1 MEDLQGLKKEI
12 EDLKSTIIQLTENQ
26 RKVFDYTKSC
36 ITNIDLWIKQI
47 KKERN
52 DLFYLPELLSE
63 NIDNTDYNYELIE
76 DLEDKIEDLKQEM
89 NALKLIQ
96 IITIKQQQKVKN
108 EM

>member
-1 MEDLQGLKKEI
+1 MEELEKLKKEI
-12 EDLKSTIIQLTENQ
+12 EDLKSVIIQLTDNQ
-26 RKVFDYTKSC
+26 RKTFDYTKSC
-36 ITNIDLWIKQI
+36 ILNIDSWIKQI

-76 DLEDKIEDLKQEM
+76 DLEDEIKDLKVEI

-108 EM
+108 EV